1 MDTVEANLHLGFKSD
16 LRQYGTGAQILA
28 DLGVKEMRLLTNN
41 PSKISG
47 ITAYGLKIV
56 ERVPIEIKP
65 NKENLFYLLTKQKKM
80 GHQLHIDG
88 AVPEENLKEE
98 K

>member
-1 MDTVEANLHLGFKSD
+1 
-16 LRQYGTGAQILA
+16 
-28 DLGVKEMRLLTNN
+28 MRLLTNN

-80 GHQLHIDG
+80 GHQLHVDEAAG
-88 AVPEENLKEE
+88 AAGIASEENLKEE